1 MKKMI
6 VLVLT
11 MMVLGGCA
19 IALKPDFVEKANND
33 LGIKPVVYQRAD
45 WIQGVYG
52 YPSFSEAL
60 TSKISIIRGALVCSD
75 NKVVFLRFNKQ
86 LEKYV
91 PIFELS
97 YDEIT
102 NLTMARKGAG
112 RRLVLHEKRN
122 VYTIEIVKGA
132 MIDREKTVMFHN
144 FIANKLGM
152 PLLPDEKNI
161 EDKKDE

>member
-1 MKKMI
+1 MKKVI
-6 VLVLT
+6 VLVLALV
-11 MMVLGGCA
+11 VLGGCA
-19 IALKPDFVEKANND
+19 IALRPDFVEKANND
-33 LGIKPVVYQRAD
+33 LGINPIVYQRAD

-60 TSKISIIRGALVCSD
+60 TSKMSIIRGALVCSD
-75 NKVVFLRFNKQ
+75 NKVVFLRFNNQ
-86 LEKYV
+86 LGKYV

-102 NLTMARKGAG
+102 NLAIAKHGAG
-112 RRLVLHEKRN
+112 RRLILHEKRN
-122 VYTIEIVKGA
+122 VYTIEIVKGG

-152 PLLPDEKNI
+152 PSLPAEKNI
-161 EDKKDE
+161 GDEKDK